1 MAFDVADSVEL
12 SVAHADENAKG
23 WRQVEE
29 EEEIREEES
38 QRNPFYYQRI
48 SEDVK
53 SGLLGE
59 TEGHAVPGRIFN
71 SDLSG
76 YNDAE
81 TRNGFYKSDTDDRQE
96 YFKKLHNVTKEPTLK
111 YKMRELKRQLDD
123 EAAKKAEA
131 EEKK

>member
-1 MAFDVADSVEL
+1 V
-12 SVAHADENAKG
+12 
-23 WRQVEE
+23 
-29 EEEIREEES
+29 
-38 QRNPFYYQRI
+38 
-48 SEDVK
+48 
-53 SGLLGE
+53 
-59 TEGHAVPGRIFN
+59 
-71 SDLSG
+71 SG

-111 YKMRELKRQLDD
+111 YKMRELKRQMDD